1 MVGSRACQDKECP
14 WDHKLFKCYGARPC
28 RPVQSHLSSRPHSP
42 PPPPPEIPGSHLSVF
57 LAPSHICSSSDCE
70 TLAHLSALISH
81 LSASHLH
88 STGTQA
94 VLPWPHPWH
103 PKACLLWA
111 CLHML
116 SVSSGASSHRLSD
129 DCVIY
134 LYSTAQGLVS
144 QRALPCLA
152 LPDFLWAACLPTR
165 ALIVI

>member
-1 MVGSRACQDKECP
+1 MVGRRAHQDKECP
-14 WDHKLFKCYGARPC
+14 WGRKLFKCYGAWPC
-28 RPVQSHLSSRPHSP
+28 RPVEPHLSPGPHSP
-42 PPPPPEIPGSHLSVF
+42 PPPAIPGSHLSVF
-57 LAPSHICSSSDCE
+57 LTPSHICSNSDCE
-70 TLAHLSALISH
+70 TLAHLSAPISH

-94 VLPWPHPWH
+94 VLLWPHPWH

-111 CLHML
+111 CLHTL
-116 SVSSGASSHRLSD
+116 SVSCGASFHRLSD
-129 DCVIY
+129 DLVIY

-152 LPDFLWAACLPTR
+152 LPDFLWAACLPTM

>member
-1 MVGSRACQDKECP
+1 MRAGGWEPSTSGQGVPLGSQTIQ
-14 WDHKLFKCYGARPC
+14 FYGARPC
-28 RPVQSHLSSRPHSP
+28 RPVQSHLSSGPHS

-57 LAPSHICSSSDCE
+57 LVPSHICSSSDCE
-70 TLAHLSALISH
+70 TLAHLSAPISH

-88 STGTQA
+88 STGIQA

-103 PKACLLWA
+103 PKAYLLWA

-152 LPDFLWAACLPTR
+152 QQTFSGLLASLPRL
-165 ALIVI
+165 